1 MAAIHGLLK
10 QIADPVLRG
19 RLEEEFTRMTQ
30 DKKFGLVFEEHIPEC
45 TPLFGVGIKR
55 GSTVAR
61 KAEKKIENIYSVI
74 KITDGVAVCLKTGT
88 DETVELPVEELV
100 SVAKFGEAIF
110 PTLQPVDF
118 VENAPDSSLW
128 HTLIE
133 ADNYHALQLLEYLY
147 PKRVDCI
154 YIDPPYNTGARDW
167 KYNNDYVDSADGW
180 RHSKWLSMM
189 KKRLKIAKRLLSSA
203 GVMIIAIDDYE
214 YAHLSMLI
222 EELFPE
228 YDTNIVVVN
237 HHPQGGS
244 GDNIARTHEYALF
257 VIPHGTKAV
266 LGKEEIVVNEE
277 WSLMR
282 SGKDRRNHR
291 YGRPNQFYALYVDT
305 ATHEVKGVG
314 PRLSA
319 DEEFSTELTAEGWKP
334 FYPISGKD
342 DSHRVWRYERSTML
356 DKIKK
361 GLIVCSDSFSFKV
374 KVIKENATKNRAV
387 FSNWTDSRYNA
398 GPNGTDMLTQIF
410 RGESDFPYPKSLYTV
425 FDMIQA
431 VTQRKKDALI
441 VDFFAGS
448 GTTLN
453 AVNLLNLQ
461 DGGARRCIMVT
472 NNEVAEKEIP
482 ALTEMGYNPGDE
494 EWERKGI
501 CRSVTWPRAKYTIRG
516 KRNNGEAID
525 GEYTLDTLLPRSL
538 KRKCTQLSFT
548 APDALNTIQKK
559 KQIVALLGKDKLP
572 QSLVKADTK
581 FIVSEKYPASILF
594 DGAAASEWLDA
605 LDEQEQIRELYIVTQ
620 NARLFNELKQEVQE
634 LLGEYIVQEQVTR
647 PMSEGFPANV
657 EYFRLGFLDKDSV
670 SLGRQFKAILPLL
683 WLKSGAIGKRPEV
696 SEEEPDMLILPQ
708 NSFAVLL
715 EESCYA
721 AFIEQLPAEGIDTIY
736 FVTNSEDAFHDM
748 SLGVKAANTYQLYR
762 DYVDNFVIGSR
773 RNSK

>member
-10 QIADPVLRG
+10 QIADPSLRS
-19 RLEEEFTRMTQ
+19 RLEEEFSRITQ

-45 TPLFGVGIKR
+45 TPLYGVPVKR

-61 KAEKKIENIYSVI
+61 KAEKRIEDVFSVI
-74 KITDGVAVCLKTGT
+74 SLKDGVAVCLKNGT
-88 DETVELPVEELV
+88 DETVEIPVEELV

-110 PTLQPVDF
+110 PTLQPVDY

-133 ADNYHALQLLEYLY
+133 ADNYHALQLLEYVY
-147 PKRVDCI
+147 PNKVDCI

-189 KKRLKIAKRLLSSA
+189 KKRLKIAKNLLSSS

-214 YAHLSMLI
+214 HAHLSMLV
-222 EELFPE
+222 EEIFPE
-228 YDTNIVVVN
+228 YDINTIIVN

-257 VIPHGTKAV
+257 IIPRGAKAV
-266 LGKEEIVVNEE
+266 LGKEEVVIEEE

-305 ATHEVKGVG
+305 NTHEVKGVG

-319 DEEFSTELTAEGWKP
+319 DDEFSTEETPEGWKP
-334 FYPISGKD
+334 FYPISKKD
-342 DSHRVWRYERSTML
+342 GSHRVWRYQRSTML
-356 DKIKK
+356 DKINK
-361 GLIVCSDSFSFKV
+361 GLIICTEAFSFKV
-374 KVIKENATKNRAV
+374 KVVKENSTKNKAV

-410 RGESDFPYPKSLYTV
+410 HGESDFPYPKSLYTV

-431 VTQRKKDALI
+431 VTQRNRNALI

-472 NNEVAEKEIP
+472 NNEVADKEIP
-482 ALTEMGYNPGDE
+482 TLTQMGLSPGDD

-501 CRSVTWPRAKYTIRG
+501 CRSVTWPRAKYTICG
-516 KRNNGEAID
+516 KRDNGELID
-525 GEYTLDTLLPRSL
+525 GEYTLDTLAPRSV
-538 KRKCTQLSFT
+538 KRKCTQLSFI
-548 APDALNTIQKK
+548 APGALNTIQKK
-559 KQIVALLGKDKLP
+559 
-572 QSLVKADTK
+572 
-581 FIVSEKYPASILF
+581 
-594 DGAAASEWLDA
+594 
-605 LDEQEQIRELYIVTQ
+605 
-620 NARLFNELKQEVQE
+620 NN
-634 LLGEYIVQEQVTR
+634 
-647 PMSEGFPANV
+647 
-657 EYFRLGFLDKDSV
+657 
-670 SLGRQFKAILPLL
+670 
-683 WLKSGAIGKRPEV
+683 
-696 SEEEPDMLILPQ
+696 
-708 NSFAVLL
+708 
-715 EESCYA
+715 
-721 AFIEQLPAEGIDTIY
+721 
-736 FVTNSEDAFHDM
+736 
-748 SLGVKAANTYQLYR
+748 
-762 DYVDNFVIGSR
+762 
-773 RNSK
+773 